1 MTFHQEYITVKQFL
15 KVVDKEKS
23 IILSNDVKE
32 KLKRTDSKNIL
43 QVKMDIHPKETK
55 IISLICG
62 SDVLIEGGE

>member
-32 KLKRTDSKNIL
+32 KLKRTDSKNLL
-43 QVKMDIHPKETK
+43 QVKMDIRPNETK

-62 SDVLIEGGE
+62 GDVLIEGGE